1 MDEFIDAIRITDT
14 FASPVSDVLPLEYTH
29 ERYMNLNYVISQA
42 GSVHDD
48 YFVGAGAASD
58 SGTVLIRIYNLATKS
73 FVKAVTVTGVATNT
87 HSNTISFSGVKYDE
101 ADPFPLLY
109 IPTGNLQGG
118 TSISDVY
125 VVRLSGDIDT
135 LTATIIQTIHL
146 DFGTWTDWFC
156 DADKGRGWVKTG
168 NNDFL
173 RFRCYAIPDIT
184 EAEVTITQND
194 TALADF
200 SIPPVER
207 GNGIKSHEH
216 QGCFYSK
223 GRIYFTAG
231 NPNSTGED
239 GTYLEVVN
247 VRNKCRDAVIW
258 LTDMGLTEGTSA
270 RYEPE
275 SCFIWRDQLYIAF
288 PSFIELVKGWWQPP
302 LVSGT
307 NIKTINGQS
316 VLGAGDIK
324 TDTAVGTTQPSG
336 GMLPNVF
343 YNLGSLSG
351 SVTFALAAATDNTIL
366 NHYYWTFDTPSTVPT
381 VTWPAGL
388 TWAGGSAPTLAASK
402 HYEISVINGIAAYM
416 EV

>member
-1 MDEFIDAIRITDT
+1 LK
-14 FASPVSDVLPLEYTH
+14 V
-29 ERYMNLNYVISQA
+29 
-42 GSVHDD
+42 
-48 YFVGAGAASD
+48 
-58 SGTVLIRIYNLATKS
+58 YNLATKA
-73 FVKAVTVTGVATNT
+73 FVMNVIVSGVATNT

-118 TSISDVY
+118 TSVSDVY
-125 VVRLSGDIDT
+125 VVRLSGDMT
-135 LTATIIQTIHL
+135 SLTATIIQTIHL
-146 DFGTWTDWFC
+146 DFGTWTEWFC

-173 RFRCYAIPDIT
+173 RFRCYDIPDIT

-239 GTYLEVVN
+239 GTYLEVIN

-288 PSFIELVKGWWQPP
+288 PSFIELVKGWWQPT

-316 VLGAGDIK
+316 ILGGGDIN
-324 TDTAVGTTQPSG
+324 TNPAVGTSQPSG

-381 VTWPAGL
+381 VTWPTGL